1 MKGQSMSDIKIL
13 VATHK
18 EFYRPENPLI
28 FQVQVG
34 SALADHHIEGI
45 LHDDEGENISKK
57 NRSYCELTAQY
68 WAWKNLQADYYGFF
82 HYRRYMSFKQNFPVI
97 NGKIQLKRW
106 TPYLEADSLE
116 GDLSPY
122 DLDEMHMRHVIE
134 QYDVITVLSERM
146 DVTAYEQFGQFHRI
160 GDLDRAIAIL
170 KEMYPEQ
177 AAACDA
183 YMQSKYIY
191 ICNMYIMKREYF
203 HAYMNWLFPVLE
215 KFESQTD
222 FSGYSDKEM
231 RVTGYIAE
239 RLFGVYYTW
248 LKQQGSA
255 KCAEVPYVIFHQ
267 NVREFQLGKKG
278 PRIKVD
284 MRKVN
289 QLIPAGTMRRRMVRR
304 LLRKEL

>member
-1 MKGQSMSDIKIL
+1 MSDIKIL

-28 FQVQVG
+28 FQIQVG
-34 SALADHHIEGI
+34 TALADHPIEGI

-57 NRSYCELTAQY
+57 NRFYCELTAQY

-82 HYRRYMSFKQNFPVI
+82 HYRRYMSFKRCFPVT
-97 NGKIQLKRW
+97 NGKIQRKRW

-122 DLDEMHMRHVIE
+122 DLDERHIRQVIE
-134 QYDVITVLSERM
+134 QYDVVTVLSEHM

-160 GDLDRAIAIL
+160 EDLDRAISIL
-170 KEMYPEQ
+170 KEMYPKQTE
-177 AAACDA
+177 ACNS
-183 YMQSKYIY
+183 YMNSKYVY
-191 ICNMYIMKREYF
+191 FCNMYIMKKEYF
-203 HAYMNWLFPVLE
+203 YAYMKWLFPVLE
-215 KFESQTD
+215 KFEEQTN
-222 FSGYSDKEM
+222 FSEYDDKKK

-248 LKQQGSA
+248 LKQQEEV
-255 KCAEVPYVIFHQ
+255 KCAEVPYVIFRQ
-267 NVREFQLGKKG
+267 NVREFQIGKKG
-278 PRIKVD
+278 LKIKLD

-289 QLIPAGTMRRRMVRR
+289 RWIPAGTVRRRVVRK
-304 LLRKEL
+304 LLRKGL

>member
-45 LHDDEGENISKK
+45 FHDDEGDNISKK

-82 HYRRYMSFKQNFPVI
+82 HYRRYMSFKQYFPVT

-122 DLDEMHMRHVIE
+122 DLDEIHMRQVIE

-160 GDLDRAIAIL
+160 NDLDRAILIL
-170 KEMYPEQ
+170 KELYPEQ
-177 AAACDA
+177 TEACDS

-191 ICNMYIMKREYF
+191 FCNMYIMKRECF
-203 HAYMNWLFPVLE
+203 HAYMNWVFPILE

-222 FSGYSDKEM
+222 FSGYSDKEK

-248 LKQQGSA
+248 LKQQGQV

-267 NVREFQLGKKG
+267 NVREFQFGKRGSKFT
-278 PRIKVD
+278 VD

-289 QLIPAGTMRRRMVRR
+289 QLIPAGTTRRRFVRR
-304 LLRKEL
+304 LLRREL